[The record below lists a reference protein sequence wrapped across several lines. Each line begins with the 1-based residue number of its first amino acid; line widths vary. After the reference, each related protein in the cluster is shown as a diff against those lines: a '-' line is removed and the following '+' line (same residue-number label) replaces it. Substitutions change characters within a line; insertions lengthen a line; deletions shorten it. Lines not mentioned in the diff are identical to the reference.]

1 MGPWLEILRRH
12 RVVRASAAAIFLY
25 GFAGAAT
32 SPYQSLIAIR
42 ELGMSDRAYAALSLT
57 SSLAYVAMA
66 IAVGLISDRYRSYR
80 RPLIFVTSFGIIG
93 YGMVWAFPS
102 VPSFALA
109 TLLPLALFHSTNSM
123 LFGNVR
129 AVSDRFDPEEARIA
143 NALMRMMIS
152 LSWVVMPGAVGLL
165 LAGRQSMIGAYLI
178 AALVAAAILLVVT
191 FWLEPDTR
199 HLLVTEVLPEGEVA
213 PEPVTRPAAL
223 QDLRLVLAP
232 GLLLRVLGV
241 ALISQMLH
249 INGAVLPLIVTGSAH
264 GQPEDVG
271 FLVGLVAV
279 LEVIFMVFWAAGDAP
294 PCPDP
299 CADDLRDALPRLS
312 GGDRPRLCAL
322 AGLCRQPSG
331 GLCRRGDDLAADQ
344 LSAGSDQGS
353 AGLVG
358 LADRGEYVRGRW
370 AFGRGLRAWHRA
382 WRLWHGGGAE
392 RACRLC
398 RGGPADR
405 SGKESRMSRI
415 LLEVCVDDA
424 AGISAAAAGGADRI
438 ELCAALALGG
448 LTPSAGL
455 ISLASECGL
464 PCMAM
469 IRPRAGDFVWSPAER
484 RAMQAEIAA
493 VRQAGLAG
501 VVIGASLPDGRLDKD
516 CLARADRRGGR
527 FGHHPAPRH

>member
-80 RPLIFVTSFGIIG
+80 RPLIFVTSFGILG

-152 LSWVVMPGAVGLL
+152 LSWVVMPGAVGLV

-191 FWLEPDTR
+191 FWLEPETR
-199 HLLVTEVLPEGEVA
+199 HLPMTEVLPEGEVA

-223 QDLRLVLAP
+223 QDLRLVLEP

-279 LEVIFMVFWAAGDAP
+279 LEVIFMIFWARATRRLALTHALMICAILYLGYLAGIALASAP
-294 PCPDP
+294 WQVYAASLLAGFAAAGMISLPISYLL
-299 CADDLRDALPRLS
+299 DLIK
-312 GGDRPRLCAL
+312 DRPGLSASL
-322 AGLCRQPSG
+322 IAVNMFAGG
-331 GLCRRGDDLAADQ
+331 G
-344 LSAGSDQGS
+344 LSAG
-353 AGLVG
+353 V
-358 LADRGEYVRGRW
+358 
-370 AFGRGLRAWHRA
+370 F
-382 WRLWHGGGAE
+382 
-392 RACRLC
+392 
-398 RGGPADR
+398 
-405 SGKESRMSRI
+405 
-415 LLEVCVDDA
+415 
-424 AGISAAAAGGADRI
+424 
-438 ELCAALALGG
+438 ALGTG
-448 LTPSAGL
+448 LGGYGT
-455 ISLASECGL
+455 
-464 PCMAM
+464 
-469 IRPRAGDFVWSPAER
+469 
-484 RAMQAEIAA
+484 AA
-493 VRQAGLAG
+493 VLSGLAG
-501 VVIGASLPDGRLDKD
+501 CVGAALLIVLERK
-516 CLARADRRGGR
+516 AA
-527 FGHHPAPRH
+527 

>member
-80 RPLIFVTSFGIIG
+80 RPLIFVTSFGILG

-152 LSWVVMPGAVGLL
+152 LSWVVMPGAVGLV

-199 HLLVTEVLPEGEVA
+199 HRLVTEVLPEGEVA

-279 LEVIFMVFWAAGDAP
+279 LEVIFMVFWARATRRLALTHALMICAILYLGYLAAIALASAPWQVYAASLLAGFAAAGMISLP
-294 PCPDP
+294 ISYLL
-299 CADDLRDALPRLS
+299 DLIK
-312 GGDRPRLCAL
+312 DRPGLSASL
-322 AGLCRQPSG
+322 IAVNMFAGG
-331 GLCRRGDDLAADQ
+331 G
-344 LSAGSDQGS
+344 LSAG
-353 AGLVG
+353 V
-358 LADRGEYVRGRW
+358 
-370 AFGRGLRAWHRA
+370 F
-382 WRLWHGGGAE
+382 
-392 RACRLC
+392 
-398 RGGPADR
+398 
-405 SGKESRMSRI
+405 
-415 LLEVCVDDA
+415 
-424 AGISAAAAGGADRI
+424 
-438 ELCAALALGG
+438 ALGTG
-448 LTPSAGL
+448 LGGYGT
-455 ISLASECGL
+455 
-464 PCMAM
+464 
-469 IRPRAGDFVWSPAER
+469 
-484 RAMQAEIAA
+484 AA
-493 VRQAGLAG
+493 VLSGLAG
-501 VVIGASLPDGRLDKD
+501 CAGAALLIGLERKVA
-516 CLARADRRGGR
+516 
-527 FGHHPAPRH
+527 

>member
-152 LSWVVMPGAVGLL
+152 LSWVVMPGAVGLV

-191 FWLEPDTR
+191 FWLEPETR
-199 HLLVTEVLPEGEVA
+199 HLPMTEVLPEGEVA

-279 LEVIFMVFWAAGDAP
+279 LEVIFMIFWARATRRLALTHALMICAILYLGYLAGIALASAP
-294 PCPDP
+294 WQVYAASLLAGFAAAGMISLPISYLL
-299 CADDLRDALPRLS
+299 DLIK
-312 GGDRPRLCAL
+312 DRPGLSASL
-322 AGLCRQPSG
+322 IAVNMFAGG
-331 GLCRRGDDLAADQ
+331 G
-344 LSAGSDQGS
+344 LSAG
-353 AGLVG
+353 V
-358 LADRGEYVRGRW
+358 
-370 AFGRGLRAWHRA
+370 F
-382 WRLWHGGGAE
+382 
-392 RACRLC
+392 
-398 RGGPADR
+398 
-405 SGKESRMSRI
+405 
-415 LLEVCVDDA
+415 
-424 AGISAAAAGGADRI
+424 
-438 ELCAALALGG
+438 ALGTG
-448 LTPSAGL
+448 LGGYGT
-455 ISLASECGL
+455 
-464 PCMAM
+464 
-469 IRPRAGDFVWSPAER
+469 
-484 RAMQAEIAA
+484 AA
-493 VRQAGLAG
+493 VLSGLAG
-501 VVIGASLPDGRLDKD
+501 CVGAALLIVLERK
-516 CLARADRRGGR
+516 AA
-527 FGHHPAPRH
+527 

>member
-80 RPLIFVTSFGIIG
+80 RPLIFVTSFGILG

-152 LSWVVMPGAVGLL
+152 LSWVVMPGAVGLV

-199 HLLVTEVLPEGEVA
+199 HRLVTEVLPEGEVA

-279 LEVIFMVFWAAGDAP
+279 LEVIFMVFWARATRRLALTHALMICAILYLGYLAAIALASAPWQVYAASLLAGFAAAGMISLP
-294 PCPDP
+294 ISYLL
-299 CADDLRDALPRLS
+299 DLIK
-312 GGDRPRLCAL
+312 DRPGLSASL
-322 AGLCRQPSG
+322 IAVNMFAGG
-331 GLCRRGDDLAADQ
+331 G
-344 LSAGSDQGS
+344 LSAG
-353 AGLVG
+353 V
-358 LADRGEYVRGRW
+358 
-370 AFGRGLRAWHRA
+370 F
-382 WRLWHGGGAE
+382 
-392 RACRLC
+392 
-398 RGGPADR
+398 
-405 SGKESRMSRI
+405 
-415 LLEVCVDDA
+415 
-424 AGISAAAAGGADRI
+424 
-438 ELCAALALGG
+438 ALGTG
-448 LTPSAGL
+448 LGGYGT
-455 ISLASECGL
+455 
-464 PCMAM
+464 
-469 IRPRAGDFVWSPAER
+469 
-484 RAMQAEIAA
+484 AA
-493 VRQAGLAG
+493 VVSGLAG
-501 VVIGASLPDGRLDKD
+501 CAGAALLIGLERKVA
-516 CLARADRRGGR
+516 
-527 FGHHPAPRH
+527 

>member
-129 AVSDRFDPEEARIA
+129 AVSDRFDSEEARIA

-152 LSWVVMPGAVGLL
+152 LSWVVMPGAVGLV

-232 GLLLRVLGV
+232 GLLLRVLSV

-279 LEVIFMVFWAAGDAP
+279 LEVIFMVFWARATRRLALTHALMICAMLYLGYLAAIALASAPWQVYAASLLAGFAAAGMISLP
-294 PCPDP
+294 ISYLL
-299 CADDLRDALPRLS
+299 DLIK
-312 GGDRPRLCAL
+312 DRPGLSASL
-322 AGLCRQPSG
+322 IAVNMFAGG
-331 GLCRRGDDLAADQ
+331 G
-344 LSAGSDQGS
+344 LSAG
-353 AGLVG
+353 V
-358 LADRGEYVRGRW
+358 
-370 AFGRGLRAWHRA
+370 F
-382 WRLWHGGGAE
+382 
-392 RACRLC
+392 
-398 RGGPADR
+398 
-405 SGKESRMSRI
+405 
-415 LLEVCVDDA
+415 
-424 AGISAAAAGGADRI
+424 
-438 ELCAALALGG
+438 ALGTG
-448 LTPSAGL
+448 LGGYGT
-455 ISLASECGL
+455 
-464 PCMAM
+464 
-469 IRPRAGDFVWSPAER
+469 
-484 RAMQAEIAA
+484 AA
-493 VRQAGLAG
+493 VLSGLAG
-501 VVIGASLPDGRLDKD
+501 CAGAALLIVLERKAS
-516 CLARADRRGGR
+516 
-527 FGHHPAPRH
+527 

>member
-152 LSWVVMPGAVGLL
+152 LSWVVMPGAVGLV

-191 FWLEPDTR
+191 FWLEPETR
-199 HLLVTEVLPEGEVA
+199 HLPMTEVLPEGEVA

-223 QDLRLVLAP
+223 QDLRLVLEP

-279 LEVIFMVFWAAGDAP
+279 LEVIFMIFWARATRRLALTHALMICAILYLGYLAGIALASAP
-294 PCPDP
+294 WQVYAASLLAGFAAAGMISLPISYLL
-299 CADDLRDALPRLS
+299 DLIK
-312 GGDRPRLCAL
+312 DRPGLSASL
-322 AGLCRQPSG
+322 IAVNMFAGG
-331 GLCRRGDDLAADQ
+331 G
-344 LSAGSDQGS
+344 LSAG
-353 AGLVG
+353 V
-358 LADRGEYVRGRW
+358 
-370 AFGRGLRAWHRA
+370 F
-382 WRLWHGGGAE
+382 
-392 RACRLC
+392 
-398 RGGPADR
+398 
-405 SGKESRMSRI
+405 
-415 LLEVCVDDA
+415 
-424 AGISAAAAGGADRI
+424 
-438 ELCAALALGG
+438 ALGTG
-448 LTPSAGL
+448 LGGYGT
-455 ISLASECGL
+455 
-464 PCMAM
+464 
-469 IRPRAGDFVWSPAER
+469 
-484 RAMQAEIAA
+484 AA
-493 VRQAGLAG
+493 VLSGLAG
-501 VVIGASLPDGRLDKD
+501 CVGAALLIVLERK
-516 CLARADRRGGR
+516 AA
-527 FGHHPAPRH
+527 